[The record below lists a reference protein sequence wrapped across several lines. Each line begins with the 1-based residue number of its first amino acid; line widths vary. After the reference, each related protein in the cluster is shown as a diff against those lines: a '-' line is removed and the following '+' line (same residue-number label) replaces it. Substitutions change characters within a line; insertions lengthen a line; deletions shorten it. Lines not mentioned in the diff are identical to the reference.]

1 MLNEIKNRLADNYQ
15 NDDNVLKGLIDEAQT
30 IALSISNRKN
40 TEENINLLKPYIEE
54 YVIATYLSRGG
65 EGLDSLSD
73 SGKNSSFK
81 DNREKMRND
90 IIRDGMRYLFKC

>member
-40 TEENINLLKPYIEE
+40 TEDNINLLRPYIEE

-65 EGLDSLSD
+65 EGLNSLSD
-73 SGKNSSFK
+73 SGKSSSFK
-81 DNREKMRND
+81 SAKDEMRSN
-90 IIRDGMRYLFKC
+90 IIRDGLRRIC

>member
-15 NDDNVLKGLIDEAQT
+15 SDDNVLKGLIDEAQT

-40 TEENINLLKPYIEE
+40 TEENINLLRPYIEE

-65 EGLDSLSD
+65 EGLNSLSD
-73 SGKNSSFK
+73 SGKSSSFK
-81 DNREKMRND
+81 SPKDEMRSN
-90 IIRDGMRYLFKC
+90 IIRDGLRRIC

>member
-40 TEENINLLKPYIEE
+40 TEENINLLRPYIEE

-65 EGLDSLSD
+65 EGLNSLSD
-73 SGKNSSFK
+73 SGKSSSFK
-81 DNREKMRND
+81 SAKDEMRSN
-90 IIRDGMRYLFKC
+90 IIRDGLRRIC